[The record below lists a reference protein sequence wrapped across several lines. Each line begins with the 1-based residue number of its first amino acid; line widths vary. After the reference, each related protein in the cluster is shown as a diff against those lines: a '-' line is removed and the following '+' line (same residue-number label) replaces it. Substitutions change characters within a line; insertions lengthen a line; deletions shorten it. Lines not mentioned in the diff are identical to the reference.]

1 MIPFYQHLDDLIWAA
16 QEGNSE
22 IELFDCSC
30 FDGKYVTGSVSPEYL
45 ETLEQSSRVSKKV
58 KDMPKPGSSWNAPLM
73 VDQAPLATAD

>member
-1 MIPFYQHLDDLIWAA
+1 
-16 QEGNSE
+16 
-22 IELFDCSC
+22 
-30 FDGKYVTGSVSPEYL
+30 VTGSVSPEYL